1 MQTQT
6 VHAPSAPAMDF
17 ARQPKDFATQDV
29 TLRHLKTPA
38 EIATVL
44 HLRGGI
50 DLSAHTAAGAD
61 EFARL
66 EKKETSAA
74 SSTHST

>member
-1 MQTQT
+1 MQTQS
-6 VHAPSAPAMDF
+6 VHAPSAPAMDL
-17 ARQPKDFATQDV
+17 ARQPREFATQDV
-29 TLRHLKTPA
+29 TLRHLKSA
-38 EIATVL
+38 EEIATVL
-44 HLRGGI
+44 HLRGEI

-66 EKKETSAA
+66 EKKETSAG

>member
-38 EIATVL
+38 DIATVL
-44 HLRGGI
+44 HLRGEI

-66 EKKETSAA
+66 EKKETSAG
-74 SSTHST
+74 SSTLLT

>member
-6 VHAPSAPAMDF
+6 VHAPGAAAIDPAREPR
-17 ARQPKDFATQDV
+17 AFATQDV
-29 TLRHLKTPA
+29 TLKHLKSA
-38 EIATVL
+38 EEISTVL
-44 HLRGGI
+44 HLRGEI

-66 EKKETSAA
+66 EKKETSAGLCML
-74 SSTHST
+74 ST

>member
-6 VHAPSAPAMDF
+6 VHAPGAAAIDL
-17 ARQPKDFATQDV
+17 AREPRAFATQDV
-29 TLRHLKTPA
+29 TLRHLKGAA

-44 HLRGGI
+44 HLRGEI
-50 DLSAHTAAGAD
+50 DLSAHTAAGAE

-74 SSTHST
+74 LSTRST